1 MINKKNI
8 ILTALIISLSAGTG
22 IANSSNDLLK
32 MDVKKSSASDTVD
45 VTFYTTGGSTNSVV
59 TRKSD
64 NRYVVLL
71 PNVAGSPSVAPN
83 IGGVKDLITNIDV
96 KNVDDGIGGYT
107 KVTFTT
113 SKPVKIQTAM
123 KKTAPLTKAQE
134 DYKNLIAQNKNTK
147 PAIQPKST
155 SSSVPKTTN
164 ATKQSEKAQSTATA
178 KTTAKQPAKPVET
191 AKKEVKQTT
200 PKAQVNSKPK
210 VAEQAKQVQKVVP
223 PVQTAKNTTDTLKL
237 QTQEKPVQKAVETP
251 KTTVQP
257 QTAPVVSENK
267 LNTIIAKIKE
277 YNLGKYP
284 LWMIILSAIAGLFVL
299 NIISTLFGRKK
310 KSISREQTIPVH
322 NNRIKPEKY
331 SDIMHNKNLNWQ
343 EKYSMYNEASETDS
357 EKETNLA
364 YITNTS
370 ATKKT
375 IIPEK
380 KKSVYKINKIKTD
393 NNVSLKSIP
402 SIQGGQNS
410 GIINKTEEKQ
420 LKLSFKNMLKTPSN
434 KKEEVIK
441 EELRAKISQME
452 HSLAQTPK
460 LELPSEYKKDIYS
473 EDDSITKKLSDIKL
487 KSFAQP
493 SLNSTHRMLL
503 GAEKRP
509 VEDIK
514 EGRFVKLK
522 NSPLNISTRKSASSK
537 INGSD
542 YYKNHGEMNMDKID
556 NYNVSSLNEYFSI
569 LDSEEKASKYFAK
582 PAEVVGGKVSNPIK
596 ANNNA
601 PLINPLKGMIV
612 RSSYNID
619 SQRGFYIVDMDGVSA
634 LIGKINDNIFILK
647 KFNEI
652 IDKNLQVRLDSGSTY
667 IVKAGRYKCLVEVSK
682 DRMGTLIEI

>member
-1 MINKKNI
+1 
-8 ILTALIISLSAGTG
+8 
-22 IANSSNDLLK
+22 
-32 MDVKKSSASDTVD
+32 
-45 VTFYTTGGSTNSVV
+45 
-59 TRKSD
+59 
-64 NRYVVLL
+64 
-71 PNVAGSPSVAPN
+71 
-83 IGGVKDLITNIDV
+83 
-96 KNVDDGIGGYT
+96 
-107 KVTFTT
+107 
-113 SKPVKIQTAM
+113 
-123 KKTAPLTKAQE
+123 
-134 DYKNLIAQNKNTK
+134 
-147 PAIQPKST
+147 
-155 SSSVPKTTN
+155 
-164 ATKQSEKAQSTATA
+164 
-178 KTTAKQPAKPVET
+178 
-191 AKKEVKQTT
+191 
-200 PKAQVNSKPK
+200 
-210 VAEQAKQVQKVVP
+210 
-223 PVQTAKNTTDTLKL
+223 
-237 QTQEKPVQKAVETP
+237 
-251 KTTVQP
+251 
-257 QTAPVVSENK
+257 
-267 LNTIIAKIKE
+267 
-277 YNLGKYP
+277 
-284 LWMIILSAIAGLFVL
+284 
-299 NIISTLFGRKK
+299 
-310 KSISREQTIPVH
+310 
-322 NNRIKPEKY
+322 
-331 SDIMHNKNLNWQ
+331 
-343 EKYSMYNEASETDS
+343 
-357 EKETNLA
+357 
-364 YITNTS
+364 
-370 ATKKT
+370 
-375 IIPEK
+375 
-380 KKSVYKINKIKTD
+380 
-393 NNVSLKSIP
+393 
-402 SIQGGQNS
+402 
-410 GIINKTEEKQ
+410 
-420 LKLSFKNMLKTPSN
+420 
-434 KKEEVIK
+434 
-441 EELRAKISQME
+441 ME

-460 LELPSEYKKDIYS
+460 LELPSEYKNDIYS

-667 IVKAGRYKCLVEVSK
+667 IVKAGRYKCMVEVSK

>member
-237 QTQEKPVQKAVETP
+237 QTQEKPAQKTVETP

-310 KSISREQTIPVH
+310 KSISREQTIPVY

-331 SDIMHNKNLNWQ
+331 GDIMHNKNLNWQ

>member
-200 PKAQVNSKPK
+200 PKTPVNVKPK
-210 VAEQAKQVQKVVP
+210 AVEQTKQVQKVVP

-277 YNLGKYP
+277 YNYDKYP
-284 LWMIILSAIAGLFVL
+284 LWMIVLSAIAGLFVL

-331 SDIMHNKNLNWQ
+331 GDIMHNKNLNWQ

-542 YYKNHGEMNMDKID
+542 YYKNHGEMNMDNID